1 MSLRTLQRRV
11 AKIEKG
17 RQVRPSPIVLWYGSW
32 DAFVDG
38 AYAGVNAG
46 ALDPEFLDLVEA
58 LRNWERGELWM
69 LAYAR

>member
-1 MSLRTLQRRV
+1 M
-11 AKIEKG
+11 
-17 RQVRPSPIVLWYGSW
+17 RPSPILLWYGSW

-46 ALDPEFLDLVEA
+46 ALDPEFLDLVET

>member
-17 RQVRPSPIVLWYGSW
+17 RKARPSPIVIWYGSW

-38 AYAGVNAG
+38 AYAAVSTGT
-46 ALDPEFLDLVEA
+46 LDAEFLDIVDS
-58 LRNWERGELWM
+58 LRAWDAGGVWAV
-69 LAYAR
+69 AYAR

>member
-17 RQVRPSPIVLWYGSW
+17 RKARPSPIVIFYGSW

-38 AYAGVNAG
+38 AYAAVSAG
-46 ALDPEFLDLVEA
+46 TLDAEFLDIVDS
-58 LRNWERGELWM
+58 LRAWETGGVW
-69 LAYAR
+69 AVAHAR